1 MASLWT
7 VGTIAGD
14 LSNPSDGEI
23 TSYGLCS
30 RDVAR
35 PHRLPDGERTQ
46 YEPYEGDCEM
56 DRVPPFDPQQTE
68 SLAKILGDTDE
79 GLTGTE
85 IGHLLRQCKMDDP
98 TSTMTKWKRLYN
110 AFAEAQ
116 NKHGLGNH
124 VIMFINRAMNPVNY
138 TSAPQLFAKRR
149 DQLTTVLS
157 FAGMYVRE
165 DGKVGRSERA
175 TNLDDLTDGEL

>member
-1 MASLWT
+1 
-7 VGTIAGD
+7 
-14 LSNPSDGEI
+14 
-23 TSYGLCS
+23 
-30 RDVAR
+30 
-35 PHRLPDGERTQ
+35 
-46 YEPYEGDCEM
+46 M